1 MAILIGQETM
11 DGRRVVQRLV
21 NGETTLDI
29 AKSFGYR
36 SPTPVMDAARA
47 FIVAQLGHQRY
58 EALARQRGMG
68 HVRIARTLGKEALE
82 KD

>member
-1 MAILIGQETM
+1 M

-36 SPTPVMDAARA
+36 SPQPILDAARA
-47 FIVAQLGHQRY
+47 FIVTKLGHGRY

-68 HVRIARTLGKEALE
+68 CVRIARALGEEALQQ
-82 KD
+82 D